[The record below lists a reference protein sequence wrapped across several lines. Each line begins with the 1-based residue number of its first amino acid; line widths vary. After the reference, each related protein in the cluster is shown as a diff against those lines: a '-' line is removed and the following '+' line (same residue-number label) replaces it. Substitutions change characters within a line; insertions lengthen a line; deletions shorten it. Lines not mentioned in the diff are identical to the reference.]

1 MSTTPAPVETEKLSF
16 KEKTGYALGDTAS
29 NLFWMT
35 FVFFGNIFYT
45 DVFGLAPA
53 SMATL
58 FFVTRIL
65 DTIFDPV
72 MGMLADRTTTR
83 WGKFRPYILYMVVP
97 FGVCGTL
104 AFITPP
110 FGPSGK
116 LIWAYVTY
124 GLIGLVYS
132 AINLPYSAL
141 MGVISSS
148 STERT
153 KVSSFR
159 FVGAYSA
166 GLVVSLFTMDLV
178 KAFGGANKQMGFA
191 MTVGLYALL
200 GMVMW
205 VICFA
210 TTKERV
216 KPTTEK
222 SSSFLDD
229 MADVLSNIPW
239 LVLFVLGIAT
249 LSYVSIRNG
258 CFAYYFKYYVG
269 EQTVLGF
276 KLTADR
282 MLGSFFVVGS
292 LATLFGTSI
301 VAPFAKRIGKKSLYM
316 IMMGISS
323 VLTIAFYFLRPQ
335 DVIAMFVLQIL
346 CNLIMGPTAAL
357 VYAMYADASDYSE
370 WKTGRRSTGLV
381 FAASSFAQKMGWTV
395 GGAATGMILAGF
407 GYQADMKQSPET
419 LTGLKL
425 LVSLIPAVG
434 SVLATILP
442 FFYSLDD
449 NRMKQIEKELGER
462 RASGVRPES
471 IIAPEKQA
479 AAVPLLEMLKVAVW
493 AGYAGYV
500 FVGVRNIIDVLAG
513 KEAGPL
519 GAYLQVAILLL
530 VLAGLGV
537 LFFFQ
542 TRGVA
547 RFARSWRV
555 LTLAVGFVSLLCL
568 VGSSVLVLAGRDP
581 LFDLPAFTLAGL
593 VLPIFMVSAILLLP
607 KVAAAFPKI

>member
-1 MSTTPAPVETEKLSF
+1 MTTTTTDGEKLSF
-16 KEKTGYALGDTAS
+16 KEKAGYALGDTAS

-65 DTIFDPV
+65 DTVFDPLV
-72 MGMLADRTTTR
+72 GMLADRTTTR
-83 WGKFRPYILYMVVP
+83 WGKFRPYILWMVVP

-116 LIWAYVTY
+116 LIYAYITY

-148 STERT
+148 SVERT

-166 GLVVSLFTMDLV
+166 GLLVSLCTMYLV
-178 KAFGGANKQMGFA
+178 SFFGGKNQQLGFA
-191 MTVGLYALL
+191 LTVGLYALL

-205 VICFA
+205 IICFA

-216 KPTTEK
+216 VPKATQ
-222 SSSFLDD
+222 SSFVRDLG
-229 MADVLSNIPW
+229 DVVTNVPW
-239 LVLFVLGIAT
+239 LILFVLGIAT

-258 CFAYYFKYYVG
+258 CFAFYFKYYVG
-269 EQTVLGF
+269 DQTVLGMKF
-276 KLTADR
+276 TANG
-282 MLGSFFVVGS
+282 MLGAFFVSGS

-301 VAPFAKRIGKKSLYM
+301 VGPIAAKIGKRQLYM
-316 IMMGISS
+316 IMMGLTS
-323 VLTIAFYFLRPQ
+323 VVTVAFYFLRPE
-335 DVIAMFVLQIL
+335 DVIIMFVLQIL
-346 CNLIMGPTAAL
+346 ANLIMGPSAAL

-395 GGAATGMILAGF
+395 GGAATGFILSSF
-407 GYQADMKQSPET
+407 GYKAGAVQNADT

-425 LVSLIPAVG
+425 LVSFIPAIG
-434 SVLATILP
+434 SILATLLP
-442 FFYSLDD
+442 LLYTLDD
-449 NRMKQIEKELGER
+449 KRMKTIEKELGER
-462 RASGVRPES
+462 RA
-471 IIAPEKQA
+471 
-479 AAVPLLEMLKVAVW
+479 VA
-493 AGYAGYV
+493 
-500 FVGVRNIIDVLAG
+500 
-513 KEAGPL
+513 EA
-519 GAYLQVAILLL
+519 
-530 VLAGLGV
+530 
-537 LFFFQ
+537 
-542 TRGVA
+542 
-547 RFARSWRV
+547 S
-555 LTLAVGFVSLLCL
+555 
-568 VGSSVLVLAGRDP
+568 
-581 LFDLPAFTLAGL
+581 PAQ
-593 VLPIFMVSAILLLP
+593 
-607 KVAAAFPKI
+607 

>member
-1 MSTTPAPVETEKLSF
+1 MTTTTTDGEKLSF
-16 KEKTGYALGDTAS
+16 KEKAGYALGDTAS

-65 DTIFDPV
+65 DTVFDPLV
-72 MGMLADRTTTR
+72 GMLADRTTTR
-83 WGKFRPYILYMVVP
+83 WGKFRPYILWMVVP

-116 LIWAYVTY
+116 LIYAYITY

-148 STERT
+148 SVERT

-166 GLVVSLFTMDLV
+166 GLLVSLCTMYLV
-178 KAFGGANKQMGFA
+178 SFFGGKNQQLGFA
-191 MTVGLYALL
+191 LTVGLYALL

-205 VICFA
+205 IICFA

-216 KPTTEK
+216 VPKATQ
-222 SSSFLDD
+222 SSFTRDLG
-229 MADVLSNIPW
+229 DVVTNVPW
-239 LVLFVLGIAT
+239 LILFVLGIAT

-258 CFAYYFKYYVG
+258 CFAFYFKYYVG
-269 EQTVLGF
+269 DQTVLGMKF
-276 KLTADR
+276 TANG
-282 MLGSFFVVGS
+282 MLGAFFVSGS

-301 VAPFAKRIGKKSLYM
+301 VGPIAAKIGKRQLYM
-316 IMMGISS
+316 IMMGLTS
-323 VLTIAFYFLRPQ
+323 VVTVAFFFLRPE
-335 DVIAMFVLQIL
+335 DVIIMFVLQIL
-346 CNLIMGPTAAL
+346 ANLIMGPSAAL

-395 GGAATGMILAGF
+395 GGAATGFILSSF
-407 GYQADMKQSPET
+407 GYKAGAVQNADT

-425 LVSLIPAVG
+425 LVSFIPAIG
-434 SVLATILP
+434 SILATLLP
-442 FFYSLDD
+442 LLYTLDD
-449 NRMKQIEKELGER
+449 KRMKTIEKELGER
-462 RASGVRPES
+462 RA
-471 IIAPEKQA
+471 
-479 AAVPLLEMLKVAVW
+479 VA
-493 AGYAGYV
+493 
-500 FVGVRNIIDVLAG
+500 
-513 KEAGPL
+513 EA
-519 GAYLQVAILLL
+519 
-530 VLAGLGV
+530 
-537 LFFFQ
+537 
-542 TRGVA
+542 
-547 RFARSWRV
+547 S
-555 LTLAVGFVSLLCL
+555 
-568 VGSSVLVLAGRDP
+568 
-581 LFDLPAFTLAGL
+581 PAQ
-593 VLPIFMVSAILLLP
+593 
-607 KVAAAFPKI
+607 